1 MVGPGGASIGAL
13 TAEAMKETLASDR
26 IRTDIALPPDV
37 AAGFAET
44 RAALKGRSLIVWGEH
59 CSECAYPA
67 CYAHCAFYTPRT
79 DLNCRRFERGIEPL
93 AAAPDAFRIRF
104 RKWGKLEGKG
114 PAPLRPIAAAARLS
128 RADSLVEAVLSAPLP
143 YAAGRNLA
151 WRWNRRKADPA
162 AVRRPLAAEALV
174 VETWAADGKAHTLT
188 LTLLEQEVGGA
199 MHQVRFEARPA
210 YGRLVVPVSA
220 FAGRVDL
227 SRPFLI
233 QIEPVGEAAG
243 RDIVFGLVDFV
254 AFTGARLESVS
265 PKAGSSTGSK
275 AAEAPAKVVVWDLDE
290 TLWTGTLAEDGAAG
304 VRPRP
309 EAVAAIEA
317 LDQRGVLQSIASKN
331 DAAEALAALEGFGLA
346 HYFLHPQV
354 AWTPKSD
361 SLARIAKA
369 LDLGLDS
376 FVFID
381 DQPFERGEV
390 AAAHPQ
396 VRALDEHAVAELVAH
411 RWFDLPVTPESRR
424 RREMYVAEAQRSA
437 AFDDVGSDYLA
448 FLKGCAIA
456 LDARPL
462 AAPDMERVYELSQ
475 RTNQLNFN
483 GAKFSRAEV
492 EALAQPNPDRLALT
506 LRCSDRFGDYGL
518 IGFAVL
524 DLKAGRLDN
533 FFMSCRVQRK
543 RVEHAAFALMAERLR
558 ARGFDTFR
566 AAFRKTERNKA
577 SIDMLTDLGF
587 TALGD
592 VGQAAEWVRAAALP
606 FADSDVVRLAP
617 ARQAA

>member
-1 MVGPGGASIGAL
+1 
-13 TAEAMKETLASDR
+13 MKETLASDR
-26 IRTDIALPPDV
+26 ARTNIALPPEV
-37 AAGFAET
+37 AAGFAQT
-44 RAALKGRSLIVWGEH
+44 RAALKARSLIVWGEH

-67 CYAHCAFYTPRT
+67 CYAHCAFYSPRA
-79 DLNCRRFERGIEPL
+79 DLNCRRFERGIEIL
-93 AAAPDAFRIRF
+93 TAVPDAFRIRF

-114 PAPLRPIAAAARLS
+114 PAPLRPIADADRLA
-128 RADSLVEAVLSAPLP
+128 RADALVETALSAPLP
-143 YAAGRNLA
+143 YAVGRNLA
-151 WRWNRRKADPA
+151 WRWNQRKADPA
-162 AVRRPLAAEALV
+162 RVREPLYADALV
-174 VETWAADGKAHTLT
+174 VETWAADGETHALT
-188 LTLLEQEVGGA
+188 LTMLAAEVGGA
-199 MHQVRFEARPA
+199 MHQVKFEAGPA
-210 YGRLVVPVSA
+210 YGRLVLPASA
-220 FAGRVDL
+220 FTRIDL
-227 SRPFLI
+227 SQPFLI
-233 QIEPVGEAAG
+233 QIEPVGEGVG
-243 RDIVFGLVDFV
+243 RDIVFGLTDLV
-254 AFTGARLESVS
+254 AFAGAPLETVS
-265 PKAGSSTGSK
+265 PQVAKSRAVSSK
-275 AAEAPAKVVVWDLDE
+275 PAEAPAKVVVWDLDE

-309 EAVAAIEA
+309 DAVAAIEA

-390 AAAHPQ
+390 TAAHPQ
-396 VRALDEHAVAELVAH
+396 VRALDHQQVAGLIAH

-424 RREMYVAEAQRSA
+424 RREMYMAEAQRSA

-448 FLKGCAIA
+448 FLRGCGIE

-506 LRCSDRFGDYGL
+506 LRCSDKFGDYGL
-518 IGFAVL
+518 IGFAAL
-524 DLKAGRLDN
+524 DLSAGRLDN

-558 ARGFDTFR
+558 ARGCDTFR

-577 SIDMLTDLGF
+577 SIDMLADLGF
-587 TALGD
+587 TPLGD
-592 VGQAAEWVRAAALP
+592 AGEWARVAVLP

-617 ARQAA
+617 PRSEAA